1 VLTPLREY
9 LDSLEVTRV
18 LSIPEKVIEKLIKD
32 PDYASLDFR
41 PDQPIEPEI
50 ISESEQVSL
59 LDELDESANE
69 VVEEVEPVILP
80 DKTFDIDGYTLTK
93 DIFNNPAVRRL
104 RSLYPVIQRILEAG
118 ALTITKG
125 DNVVAANVEWHQLPS
140 TLDNNSDRSGVNIQR
155 YKGLGEMNPEQLWET
170 TMDPDER
177 VMLRVTADNAMAAD
191 DMFRTLMGDD
201 VEPRRN
207 FIRANALEVKNLDV

>member
-1 VLTPLREY
+1 
-9 LDSLEVTRV
+9 D
-18 LSIPEKVIEKLIKD
+18 
-32 PDYASLDFR
+32 
-41 PDQPIEPEI
+41 
-50 ISESEQVSL
+50 ES
-59 LDELDESANE
+59 DELPSQ
-69 VVEEVEPVILP
+69 VIEEVEPVILP

-104 RSLYPVIQRILEAG
+104 HSLYPAIQQVLEAG

-125 DNVVAANVEWHQLPS
+125 DNVVAENVQWHQLPA
-140 TLDNNSDRSGVNIQR
+140 TLDNNSDRSGVHVQR

-170 TMDPDER
+170 TMDPNER
-177 VMLRVTADNAMAAD
+177 VMLRVTADDAMAAD

>member
-1 VLTPLREY
+1 M
-9 LDSLEVTRV
+9 
-18 LSIPEKVIEKLIKD
+18 
-32 PDYASLDFR
+32 
-41 PDQPIEPEI
+41 
-50 ISESEQVSL
+50 
-59 LDELDESANE
+59 DESANE

-104 RSLYPVIQRILEAG
+104 HSLYPAIQQILEAG

-125 DNVVAANVEWHQLPS
+125 DNVVADNVEWHQLPS

-177 VMLRVTADNAMAAD
+177 VMLRVTADDAMAAD